1 MNWCFQLSPQ
11 TQFVFYLATNVDK
24 QTESQYFHYNTYK
37 DTDKSTQQL
46 SGNHSNKMSAN
57 LFKCTPTRRRWAQI
71 LFEMRLWTL
80 GRFIEKPVKFMLMRH
95 AIHHTHTHV
104 VSAVSTTFK
113 EKEKNRK
120 HQFSSGNVCRQ
131 NRHGLFE
138 SVCVWVCVSCCRWTC
153 LYMIASN
160 RLLSSSIWIKHPKTR
175 ALIHTHTNDISTE
188 KPGW

>member
-95 AIHHTHTHV
+95 AIHHTHTRRLCRFNDIQRKRKKPKTPIQQWKC
-104 VSAVSTTFK
+104 VSAKSAWVIWVSM
-113 EKEKNRK
+113 
-120 HQFSSGNVCRQ
+120 
-131 NRHGLFE
+131 
-138 SVCVWVCVSCCRWTC
+138 CVSMCE
-153 LYMIASN
+153 
-160 RLLSSSIWIKHPKTR
+160 LLPLNM
-175 ALIHTHTNDISTE
+175 LIHDCLEPFAKLVNLNQAPKDSRSHTYTHE
-188 KPGW
+188 RH